1 MGLIVTEIYDALKEA
16 GATEEKARAAAAAVP
31 LTEHLA
37 TREDLV
43 ATGQQLA
50 DRTGGLGVELRQEI
64 ADLRSAVKEDLA
76 GLRTELKEDIANL
89 RAELKQNLA
98 DLRTEVDG
106 KIADVRTELKGD
118 IANLRAELKGDIARL
133 DKRIAVLNLGVF
145 SFGPAILALLVKLA
159 FFP

>member
-16 GATEEKARAAAAAVP
+16 GATEEKARAATAAVP

-76 GLRTELKEDIANL
+76 GLRTEF
-89 RAELKQNLA
+89 KQNLA

-106 KIADVRTELKGD
+106 KIAD
-118 IANLRAELKGDIARL
+118 LRAELKGDIARL

-145 SFGPAILALLVKLA
+145 TFGPAILALLVKLA

>member
-1 MGLIVTEIYDALKEA
+1 MGLIVTELYDALIEA
-16 GATEEKARAAAAAVP
+16 GVTEGKARAAAAAIP

-43 ATGQQLA
+43 VTGRQLA
-50 DRTGGLGVELRQEI
+50 DRTAGLGVDLRQEI
-64 ADLRSAVKEDLA
+64 ADLRSTINEGLAKFRAEVKE
-76 GLRTELKEDIANL
+76 
-89 RAELKQNLA
+89 
-98 DLRTEVDG
+98 
-106 KIADVRTELKGD
+106 
-118 IANLRAELKGDIARL
+118 DIARL

>member
-76 GLRTELKEDIANL
+76 GLRTEFKEDIANL
-89 RAELKQNLA
+89 RAEFKQNLA
-98 DLRTEVDG
+98 DLRT
-106 KIADVRTELKGD
+106 
-118 IANLRAELKGDIARL
+118 ELKGDIARL

-145 SFGPAILALLVKLA
+145 TFGPAILALLVKLA